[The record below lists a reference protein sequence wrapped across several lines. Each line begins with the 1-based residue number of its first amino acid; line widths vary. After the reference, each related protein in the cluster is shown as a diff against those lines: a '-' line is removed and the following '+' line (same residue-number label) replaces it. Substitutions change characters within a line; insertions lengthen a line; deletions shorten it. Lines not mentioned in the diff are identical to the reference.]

1 MFFTPCLL
9 FSNIAS
15 TISIQ
20 KLCAYWPIPAFY
32 LTFAFVSWLL
42 AHVVSRMA
50 GLNAQYRRF
59 VLACSVFG
67 NTNSMPIAII
77 TSLAVSEAGQILF
90 WDADDS
96 QEFVAAR

>member
-1 MFFTPCLL
+1 
-9 FSNIAS
+9 
-15 TISIQ
+15 
-20 KLCAYWPIPAFY
+20 
-32 LTFAFVSWLL
+32 
-42 AHVVSRMA
+42 MA
-50 GLNAQYRRF
+50 GLSPQYRRF